1 MAPSFQDAKKPGK
14 PAIEDVQATPR
25 LHPALTRVTSQL
37 STPRKR
43 VAESGSAD
51 VQASPRH
58 PTLTRVS
65 SQLSTPRKLFAESM
79 IGRASFQKLL
89 EPSQPQAPGIA
100 PYRVVLGNVKEK
112 VLIFLFIATFL

>member
-1 MAPSFQDAKKPGK
+1 LAPSFQDAKKPGK